1 MLLYNLG
8 AQQTESLIHQL
19 GYQLPDDWL
28 AKNTAYYLDR
38 TNNGS
43 TTSRPVFAGIYVEL
57 ARQDAIGSDYY
68 DIQGGTTA
76 EGVHMGVMGETLSVI
91 QNDYAGVDLLHGQ
104 FTINPR
110 LPKQWAELHFTQQY
124 RGALID
130 IDIKPTVINKRLY
143 IRFRWF
149 ITDTAKFHEQ
159 AWHDLAT
166 SLNVPWSAEL
176 GRQLKGIS
184 RMDSLN
190 MILAEGG
197 HENDYTDDEK
207 SAFAAQKN
215 QHYVALIQALTP
227 SDILPGM
234 TEFLAEIKREGY
246 VASVASASKNAPTI
260 LKKLGIMAD
269 FVGIVDPATLSHGK
283 PDPEIFTKAGELL
296 KLQPTQIIG
305 LEDASAG
312 VQAIKVQDKRHW
324 ALVQQL
330 KRLNQTFGLLRPRKF
345 PWLISQNK

>member
-1 MLLYNLG
+1 MVNFSEIKG
-8 AQQTESLIHQL
+8 FTF
-19 GYQLPDDWL
+19 D
-28 AKNTAYYLDR
+28 LD
-38 TNNGS
+38 
-43 TTSRPVFAGIYVEL
+43 
-57 ARQDAIGSDYY
+57 
-68 DIQGGTTA
+68 
-76 EGVHMGVMGETLSVI
+76 GV
-91 QNDYAGVDLLHGQ
+91 
-104 FTINPR
+104 
-110 LPKQWAELHFTQQY
+110 
-124 RGALID
+124 
-130 IDIKPTVINKRLY
+130 
-143 IRFRWF
+143 

-166 SLNVPWSAEL
+166 SLNVSWSAEL

-207 SAFAAQKN
+207 AAFEAQKN

-227 SDILPGM
+227 ADILPGM

-260 LKKLGIMAD
+260 HKKLGIMAD

-283 PDPEIFTKAGELL
+283 PDPEIFTKAGEIL

-312 VQAIKVQDKRHW
+312 VQAIKGAGQT
-324 ALVQQL
+324 ALGIGKAAKDAQPDIWFAET
-330 KRLNQTFGLLRPRKF
+330 NE
-345 PWLISQNK
+345 ISLANIAKQMNA

>member
-1 MLLYNLG
+1 MVNLSEIKG
-8 AQQTESLIHQL
+8 FTF
-19 GYQLPDDWL
+19 D
-28 AKNTAYYLDR
+28 LD
-38 TNNGS
+38 
-43 TTSRPVFAGIYVEL
+43 
-57 ARQDAIGSDYY
+57 
-68 DIQGGTTA
+68 
-76 EGVHMGVMGETLSVI
+76 GV
-91 QNDYAGVDLLHGQ
+91 
-104 FTINPR
+104 
-110 LPKQWAELHFTQQY
+110 
-124 RGALID
+124 
-130 IDIKPTVINKRLY
+130 
-143 IRFRWF
+143 
-149 ITDTAKFHEQ
+149 ITDTAQFHEQ

-197 HENDYTDDEK
+197 HEIEYTDDEK

-227 SDILPGM
+227 ADILPGM

-312 VQAIKVQDKRHW
+312 VQAIKGAGQT
-324 ALVQQL
+324 ALGIGTAAKEAQPNIWFAET
-330 KRLNQTFGLLRPRKF
+330 KE
-345 PWLISQNK
+345 ISLANISKQMNG